1 MDLLTRIEYNISNLI
16 QTISQG
22 SYYFNWGPSN
32 ELDLAKA
39 QFPCAQIFIENENC
53 LDDPDGTSSNMYFQE
68 VIFRIEVYAT
78 LDQEIDN
85 PRFAINQELNKA
97 LVDLKRLFGNNWSL
111 EYQGVA
117 PADTIMYTGMTR
129 EYIEHNDVFVPS
141 KMITN
146 WRVRYEQDRTNPDII
161 A

>member
-1 MDLLTRIEYNISNLI
+1 MDLLTRIEYNLTNLI
-16 QTISQG
+16 QNIEQG

-39 QFPCAQIFIENENC
+39 EFPCAQIFLENEDC
-53 LDDPDGTSSNMYFQE
+53 LDETEATSSDMYFQE

-78 LDQEIDN
+78 LDKYIEN

-97 LVDLKRLFGNNWSL
+97 LSDLKRLLGTNWSL
-111 EYQGVA
+111 TYNGVA
-117 PADTIMYTGMTR
+117 AADTIMYRRSYR
-129 EYIEHNDVFVPS
+129 EYIEHNDVFIPS
-141 KMITN
+141 KMLTY
-146 WRVRYEQDRTNPDII
+146 WRVRYEQDRLNPDVI